1 MPGKTKKDLQTENS
15 ILKEELLELRT
26 KLSEKC
32 ECECEKQSKKEQL
45 QKNKSF
51 KCFMCNVAFVSQ
63 KDLKKHKDDHKTNN
77 EMYHIVMSVNKC
89 STKNGN

>member
-15 ILKEELLELRT
+15 VLKEELLELRT

-32 ECECEKQSKKEQL
+32 ECLQKQSKKEQL

-51 KCFMCNVAFVSQ
+51 KCHMCDVAFERQ
-63 KDLKKHKDDHKTNN
+63 KDLKNTRMTTNYISKCIIVKT
-77 EMYHIVMSVNKC
+77 C
-89 STKNGN
+89 SMKNGS